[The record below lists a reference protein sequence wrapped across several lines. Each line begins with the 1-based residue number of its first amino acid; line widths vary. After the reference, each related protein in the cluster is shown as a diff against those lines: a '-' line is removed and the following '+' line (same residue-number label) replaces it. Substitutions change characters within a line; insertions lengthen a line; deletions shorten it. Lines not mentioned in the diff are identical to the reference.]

1 MTDETHGMIEE
12 RVLSRARGCL
22 LGLLCGDA
30 LGSHVEFRGP
40 EFIREEF
47 TDGLRTMPG
56 GGSHN
61 ATAGQAKLG
70 GHRHSA

>member
-30 LGSHVEFRGP
+30 PGSHIEFRGP

-47 TDGLRTMPG
+47 PDGLRTMLRG
-56 GGSHN
+56 GTRN
-61 ATAGQAKLG
+61 RTAGQPKLR